1 MSSRAPARLAGLP
14 MRFFAHQTLAHQ
26 TLQLIPHRV
35 LPRETRRSPAGSR
48 PRLSPLSTCAI
59 KNFRP
64 ISYQTPVPSRIRALP
79 NPAHP
84 CPSFHLD
91 LYIPVGRVARVRR
104 HLVISVLLTPDK
116 IECVHEQ

>member
-79 NPAHP
+79 NPAH
-84 CPSFHLD
+84 SRIRALE
-91 LYIPVGRVARVRR
+91 IR
-104 HLVISVLLTPDK
+104 T
-116 IECVHEQ
+116 E